1 MQRMSE
7 TGLKLERL
15 RACISERK
23 LDAYLISLRSNF
35 AWLTGGGYNH
45 VGMSSDTG
53 AVSLLVTRTRAYA
66 LTDNIEMPRV
76 QREELAG
83 KGFIPVAYAWY
94 QAVPAARIRRIVDSS
109 RWCSDDGAFGSH
121 PLSITELHAPL
132 LPQEIERYAALG
144 ADASRCVTAVCRRA
158 RPGMSEYEI
167 AGMLAHAFL
176 SIGILPAVLLIA
188 ADERIR
194 AFRHPLPT
202 SNKLR
207 RHLMVVVCAQRH
219 GLIVSLTRFVHFGK
233 VPRDLERR
241 HAAAALVDAAFI
253 LSTRSGRTVGD
264 VFRAG
269 VEMYRRTGFAAEW
282 KLHHQGGPT
291 GYHAR
296 EYRAGADSREK
307 IVPGRAFAWNPSITG
322 AKSEDTIITVENP
335 DDAPRILTED
345 PAWPMMAVEYEG
357 DIIRRPDILV
367 R

>member
-1 MQRMSE
+1 MQRVSE
-7 TGLKLERL
+7 TGLKLQRL
-15 RACISERK
+15 RAYMSERK

-45 VGMSSDTG
+45 VGMASDAG

-66 LTDNIEMPRV
+66 LADNIEMPRMK
-76 QREELAG
+76 REELAG
-83 KGFIPVAYAWY
+83 NGFISVEYPWY
-94 QAVPAARIRRIVDSS
+94 HADPAARIRRIVGSS
-109 RWCSDDGAFGSH
+109 RWCSDDGAFGSR
-121 PLSITELHAPL
+121 PLSITELHSPL

-144 ADASRCVTAVCRRA
+144 ADASRCVTAVCRRV

-176 SIGILPAVLLIA
+176 SAHILPAVLLIA
-188 ADERIR
+188 ADQRIR
-194 AFRHPLPT
+194 RFRHPLPT
-202 SNKLR
+202 GNKLR
-207 RHLMVVVCAQRH
+207 RHLMAAVCAQRH

-233 VPRDLERR
+233 IPRDLERR
-241 HAAAALVDAAFI
+241 HAAAALADAAFI
-253 LSTRSGRTVGD
+253 LSSRPGRSVAD

-291 GYHAR
+291 GYLAR
-296 EYRAGADSREK
+296 EYRAGADSRER

-322 AKSEDTIITVENP
+322 AKSEDTIITVANP